1 MAELLLFK
9 FLFVTLMNKCS
20 IMKTHDF
27 ILQKTF
33 GLLLQKG
40 YDGVSVSD
48 IQQVTG
54 MARGL
59 LYHYFGNLDRLF
71 EEVVETWYRTWM
83 GYDRETLK
91 GKSVVELITFMVE
104 RYRCIGQDLQEY
116 HDRVISFSDVEILFR
131 EAVRHQSSFAELYTK
146 VQEEHYIIWKTALLN
161 SFSRGELR
169 SGLNLESV
177 ARHFVFIRDGIVFH
191 TGVGSLNDHIYLLE
205 KGLREYFE
213 IIRR

>member
-9 FLFVTLMNKCS
+9 FLFVTLVNKCS

-27 ILQKTF
+27 ILQKTL

-71 EEVVETWYRTWM
+71 EEVVETW
-83 GYDRETLK
+83 
-91 GKSVVELITFMVE
+91 
-104 RYRCIGQDLQEY
+104 
-116 HDRVISFSDVEILFR
+116 
-131 EAVRHQSSFAELYTK
+131 
-146 VQEEHYIIWKTALLN
+146 
-161 SFSRGELR
+161 
-169 SGLNLESV
+169 
-177 ARHFVFIRDGIVFH
+177 
-191 TGVGSLNDHIYLLE
+191 
-205 KGLREYFE
+205 
-213 IIRR
+213 

>member
-83 GYDRETLK
+83 VYDRETLK

-191 TGVGSLNDHIYLLE
+191 TGVGSLTDHIYLLE